1 MSKNIVFIP
10 PEGSNQK
17 QREYS
22 INSWQYFCDRYDV
35 ELHVIQDSISDDIP
49 LNWHKYYLFDIL
61 EYNNIEYNQ
70 ILIAGPNTLLHPDC
84 PNLFDL
90 SENKYCII
98 PNEAN
103 FGEIIKGTEI
113 LSNQFKEHFSFYECG
128 DSNIQIVNKNHK
140 KLFGILKEYYYNNK
154 DIINQLS
161 QEIKINPEQ
170 LILNF
175 LIKEELH
182 KELKLLPWKY
192 NMTNMNVREIIG
204 EDMLHTKIGY
214 IMNFNS
220 LSNQLIEPWMLKTY
234 RHLYVGKKFLSKSFK
249 I

>member
-1 MSKNIVFIP
+1 MNKNIVFIS
-10 PEGSNQK
+10 PEGSNKK
-17 QREYS
+17 QFEYS
-22 INSWQYFCDRYDV
+22 VNSWQHFCDRYDV
-35 ELHVIQDSISDDIP
+35 ELHVVRDSISDDIP

-70 ILIAGPNTLLHPDC
+70 ILIAGPNTLIHPNC

-90 SENKYCII
+90 SEDKYCMV
-98 PNEAN
+98 PNGAN

-113 LSNQFKEHFSFYECG
+113 LSNQFKNHFPFYECG

-140 KLFGILKEYYYNNK
+140 ELFNVLKEYYHNNR
-154 DIINQLS
+154 DIINQIN
-161 QEIKINPEQ
+161 QKIKINPEQ

-175 LIKEELH
+175 LIKEKLP
-182 KELKLLPWKY
+182 KKIKLLPWKY
-192 NMTNMNVREIIG
+192 NMTNMDVREIIG

-220 LSNQLIEPWMLKTY
+220 LPNQLIEPWMLKTY
-234 RHLYVGKKFLSKSFK
+234 KHLY